1 MAILG
6 GSKAVAGLDIG
17 SSSVKIVQLKEMGK
31 KGYKLV
37 NMAIRPLPQEVI
49 VDGAIMDAGIIS
61 DTLREMIKEMKLKVK
76 DVAVSVSGHSV
87 IIKKIKVQEM
97 TEEELE
103 RNLPFE
109 AEQYVPFDASDVNM
123 DFVILGTAEGEGK
136 MEVLLVVVKKDV
148 INDITTVVSEAGL
161 NPVVADVDAF
171 ALQNMYETNYVLAPE
186 DVVALV
192 NVGASTTNINI
203 IQDGVSIFTRDISV
217 GGNQF
222 TEAIQKQLQVSF
234 EEAEQLKRGEPA
246 GEKSPEEV
254 ESILNVIADNL
265 GQEVQRSLDFF
276 SSSNP
281 NIQINRVSLCGGGA
295 KVPSIIQAVEQ
306 RLGIQVEMV
315 NPIESISY
323 NKKKLDPSYVEDV
336 APQLG
341 ISVGLAIRKAFD
353 R

>member
-1 MAILG
+1 MGILG
-6 GSKAVAGLDIG
+6 GSKVLAGLDIG
-17 SSSVKIVQLKEMGK
+17 SSSVKIVQLKETGK
-31 KGYKLV
+31 GFRLM
-37 NMAIRPLPQEVI
+37 NMAVRTLPQEVI

-61 DTLREMIKEMKLKVK
+61 DTLREMIREMKLKVK

-123 DFVILGTAEGEGK
+123 DFVILGTVEGEGK

-148 INDITTVVSEAGL
+148 INDITTVVSDAGL

-203 IQDGVSIFTRDISV
+203 IQDGISIFTRDISV

-234 EEAEQLKRGEPA
+234 EEAEQLKRGEPVE
-246 GEKSPEEV
+246 EKSPEEV
-254 ESILNVIADNL
+254 ESILSVIADNL
-265 GQEVQRSLDFF
+265 GQEIQRSLDFF
-276 SSSNP
+276 NSSNP
-281 NIQINRVSLCGGGA
+281 DIQINRVSLCGGGA
-295 KVPSIIQAVEQ
+295 KVPSIIQTVEQ
-306 RLGIQVEMV
+306 RLGIQVELV
-315 NPIESISY
+315 NPLEAISY

-341 ISVGLAIRKAFD
+341 IGVGLAIRKAFD